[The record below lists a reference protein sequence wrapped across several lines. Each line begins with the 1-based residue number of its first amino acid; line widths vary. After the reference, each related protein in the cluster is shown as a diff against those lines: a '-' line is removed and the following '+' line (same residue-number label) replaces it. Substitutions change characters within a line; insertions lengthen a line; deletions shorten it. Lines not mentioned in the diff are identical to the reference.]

1 MSADEATLGSVKRI
15 PVDELSPMVGNPR
28 RGQVEVIADSLRVN
42 GQYKP
47 IVVNAGTVTGRS
59 NEVLAGNHTLIA
71 ARSLGWTHLDCF
83 VVDVDEDAGKRIV
96 AVDNRSSDLGT
107 YDSEALLELLNSL
120 DDLDGTGYSDN
131 DLTALITATEDP
143 TSPEDF
149 PSFDEDLQTEYKCP
163 KCSYEW
169 SGKSK

>member
-1 MSADEATLGSVKRI
+1 MSAEQGTIKRV
-15 PVDELSPMVGNPR
+15 PVDELNPLQGNPR
-28 RGQVEVIADSLRVN
+28 RGQVEVIADSLKIN

-47 IVVNAGTVTGRS
+47 IVVNEGTLTGRPM
-59 NEVLAGNHTLIA
+59 EVLAGNHTLIA
-71 ARSLGWTHLDCF
+71 ARTLGWSDLNVF
-83 VVDVDEDAGKRIV
+83 LIDVDEAAAKRIV

-107 YDSEALLELLNSL
+107 YDSEALIELLQSL

-131 DLTALITATEDP
+131 DLTALVTSVTEP
-143 TSPEDF
+143 SSPDDF

-169 SGKSK
+169 SGKPS